1 MRVAFPELRD
11 MIATTQNRAFCV
23 LHQINFIMK
32 TEKFL
37 QFNGKTIYFQSY
49 DGQFW
54 IAIKPIC
61 EALNLEYTRQFKNLK
76 EDKILSQLFAKQQMV
91 GADNRIREMVSLPEK
106 YIYGWIFSLQS
117 KSEELRNYKKECYEI
132 LYNYFHGT
140 ITGRKELL
148 KKKVEIDIEL
158 TKAENELIENPAYIK
173 IQELKK
179 KQSEVN
185 KGLKNNDQKVI
196 QETITLFNYAQ
207 ENN

>member
-1 MRVAFPELRD
+1 
-11 MIATTQNRAFCV
+11 
-23 LHQINFIMK
+23 MK

-37 QFNGKTIYFQSY
+37 QFNGKTIYFQSF

-61 EALNLEYTRQFKNLK
+61 EILNVNYNRSFQNLK
-76 EDKILSQLFAKQQMV
+76 DDEILGQLFAKQQMV

-196 QETITLFNYAQ
+196 QETITLFNY
-207 ENN
+207 EN

>member
-37 QFNGKTIYFQSY
+37 QFNGKTIYFQSF

-61 EALNLEYTRQFKNLK
+61 EILNVNYNRSFQNLK
-76 EDKILSQLFAKQQMV
+76 EDEILGQLFAKQQMV
-91 GADNRIREMVSLPEK
+91 GADNRLREMVSLPEK

-117 KSEELRNYKKECYEI
+117 KSEELRKYKMECYDI

-196 QETITLFNYAQ
+196 QETITLFNYTQ

>member
-11 MIATTQNRAFCV
+11 MIATTQNRAFRV

-61 EALNLEYTRQFKNLK
+61 EVLNVSYNPQVLALKNDVFFKDAYTLQYMH
-76 EDKILSQLFAKQQMV
+76 DSS
-91 GADNRIREMVSLPEK
+91 NRLQKMICLPEK
-106 YIYGWIFSLQS
+106 YIYGWLFSINS
-117 KSEELRNYKKECYEI
+117 SSEEFLEYKKECYDI

-196 QETITLFNYAQ
+196 QETITLFNYV
-207 ENN
+207 N

>member
-37 QFNGKTIYFQSY
+37 QFNGKTIYFQSF

-76 EDKILSQLFAKQQMV
+76 EDKILSQLLAEQPMV
-91 GADNRIREMVSLPEK
+91 GADNRLRKMSSLPEK
-106 YIYGWIFSLQS
+106 YIYGWLFSINS
-117 KSEELRNYKKECYEI
+117 SSEEFLEYKKECYEI

-196 QETITLFNYAQ
+196 QETITLFNY
-207 ENN
+207 EN